1 MHVIELNPFLPL
13 QLLQLFSDEVGTQLY
28 HPYQQLYQ
36 LQCVLVLA
44 AQAVMLTENV
54 VFEEILRQLIILF
67 EGSAPDVKI
76 GTQFIL
82 KSRFVVLGVVDHHV
96 LSGFVVL

>member
-1 MHVIELNPFLPL
+1 
-13 QLLQLFSDEVGTQLY
+13 
-28 HPYQQLYQ
+28 
-36 LQCVLVLA
+36 
-44 AQAVMLTENV
+44 MLTENV

-82 KSRFVVLGVVDHHV
+82 KSRFVVLGVVNHHV